1 MHLFQLIIPS
11 MLSLAAAAPTPEL
24 EARAGHARFGYTGS
38 ATCNAPLYIFDSAG
52 CFPVASTARAIYV
65 YENVNCIITTWSGK
79 DCGGSSKIAS
89 SGIMGPVA
97 GALAHL
103 NECQAVPFGSVS
115 VTCF

>member
-11 MLSLAAAAPTPEL
+11 VLSLAAAAPTPEL

-65 YENVNCIITTWSGK
+65 YENVYVLLRDYRPCPFCLDFILVITGSGRMK
-79 DCGGSSKIAS
+79 VRGLMD
-89 SGIMGPVA
+89 
-97 GALAHL
+97 
-103 NECQAVPFGSVS
+103 E
-115 VTCF
+115 